1 MTEALAAWA
10 AEAQLVGRGVLRSP
24 DVVAN
29 AGRVVCGAAE
39 LGQRA
44 PARPQAPLVRRGYW
58 LVT

>member
-10 AEAQLVGRGVLRSP
+10 AEAQLVGRGVLRIP

-29 AGRVVCGAAE
+29 AGRVVCGAAG

-44 PARPQAPLVRRGYW
+44 PARPQAPLVRRGY
-58 LVT
+58 